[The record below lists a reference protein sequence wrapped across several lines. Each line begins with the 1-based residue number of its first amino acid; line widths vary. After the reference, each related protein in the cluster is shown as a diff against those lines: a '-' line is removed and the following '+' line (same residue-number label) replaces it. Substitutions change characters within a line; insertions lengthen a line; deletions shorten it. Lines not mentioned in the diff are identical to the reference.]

1 MKKET
6 KENIQYGSA
15 LGMLV
20 LGGGLA
26 IAGFI
31 VVPTGEIHDSV
42 LWMFAQCILYTGSVF
57 GVSVYVTGKF
67 RYLEGKLEDKL
78 LKKKEEK
85 NENSN

>member
-31 VVPTGEIHDSV
+31 VIPTGEIHESV
-42 LWMFAQCILYTGSVF
+42 LWMFAQCILYAGSVF
-57 GVSVYVTGKF
+57 GISVYVTGKF
-67 RYLEGKLEDKL
+67 KYIEDKL
-78 LKKKEEK
+78 LKKKED
-85 NENSN
+85 ENPT

>member
-20 LGGGLA
+20 LGAGLA

-31 VVPTGEIHDSV
+31 VIPTGEIHDSV
-42 LWMFAQCILYTGSVF
+42 LWMFAQCILYAGSVF
-57 GVSVYVTGKF
+57 GISVYMAGRFK
-67 RYLEGKLEDKL
+67 YIEDKL
-78 LKKKEEK
+78 LKKKED
-85 NENSN
+85 NENPA

>member
-31 VVPTGEIHDSV
+31 VVPTGEIHESV
-42 LWMFAQCILYTGSVF
+42 LWMFAQCILYAGSVF
-57 GVSVYVTGKF
+57 GISVYVTGKF
-67 RYLEGKLEDKL
+67 KYIEDKL
-78 LKKKEEK
+78 LKKKED
-85 NENSN
+85 NENPA

>member
-20 LGGGLA
+20 LAAGLA
-26 IAGFI
+26 IAGFL

-42 LWMFAQCILYTGSVF
+42 LWMFAQCLLYAGSVF
-57 GVSVYVTGKF
+57 GISVYISGRFK
-67 RYLEGKLEDKL
+67 YLENKFLN
-78 LKKKEEK
+78 KKEED
-85 NENSN
+85 NENPA

>member
-31 VVPTGEIHDSV
+31 VIPTGEIHESV
-42 LWMFAQCILYTGSVF
+42 LWMFAQCILYAGSVF
-57 GVSVYVTGKF
+57 GISVYVTGKF
-67 RYLEGKLEDKL
+67 KYLEDKL
-78 LKKKEEK
+78 LKKKED
-85 NENSN
+85 ENPA

>member
-15 LGMLV
+15 LGMLM

-31 VVPTGEIHDSV
+31 VVPTGEIHESV
-42 LWMFAQCILYTGSVF
+42 LWMFAQCILYAGSVF
-57 GVSVYVTGKF
+57 GISVYVTGKF
-67 RYLEGKLEDKL
+67 KYIEEKL
-78 LKKKEEK
+78 LNKKKEE
-85 NENSN
+85 NENPT